1 MLNVIFYLK
10 VDLCKFV
17 RSKMRWESA
26 KVEKKICLVK
36 TDYRWCAALSWKWGS
51 NVAFMAIVRFF
62 PKIQLKNWCPC
73 VTLTTCKISRNL
85 SVTDKQRFRALCPN
99 ACKNAPFWNKWKFSW
114 KIWQYCRVSSTIS
127 QQHIKFKK
135 CFQLILRNLYRH
147 T

>member
-17 RSKMRWESA
+17 RSKMMWESA

-51 NVAFMAIVRFF
+51 NVAFMAIVRF

-73 VTLTTCKISRNL
+73 VTLTTCKISRDL
-85 SVTDKQRFRALCPN
+85 SVTDKQRFRRFHFGINENFPEKFGSITVFHQQLANTIYSL
-99 ACKNAPFWNKWKFSW
+99 KNLFSW
-114 KIWQYCRVSSTIS
+114 SWGIFIDIHSYA
-127 QQHIKFKK
+127 
-135 CFQLILRNLYRH
+135 
-147 T
+147 